1 MKQRDRRIATFPSP
15 LRLFLRVLAIVFL
28 AEAVTMLILPLLLP
42 GARSATTAI
51 ADAFLLVVLSAPFL
65 WWFVVR
71 PLRSTAVA
79 ERVRATTIVAHAV
92 DGIITINE
100 RGVVESC
107 NQAAENIFGYGAEEV
122 AGKPVTDL
130 MPEQYRNAHWGGLE
144 RLSSTGESRIIGKTI
159 EVSGLRRDGT

>member
-1 MKQRDRRIATFPSP
+1 MKQRNEAFASIASP
-15 LRLFLRVLAIVFL
+15 LHLLFTVLGIVFP
-28 AEAVTMLILPLLLP
+28 AEAVTILLLPLLLP
-42 GARSATTAI
+42 GARSTITAI

-79 ERVRATTIVAHAV
+79 EHVRATTIVEHAA

-107 NQAAENIFGYGAEEV
+107 NQAAQNVLGYGAEEV
-122 AGKPVTDL
+122 AG
-130 MPEQYRNAHWGGLE
+130 E
-144 RLSSTGESRIIGKTI
+144 
-159 EVSGLRRDGT
+159 